1 MKELKRITKVLVVVC
16 YIFIVVTMLLFL
28 PVIWGKRPMIVL
40 SGSMEPTFSE
50 GSLIYMQKAEFDELE
65 VGDIVVY
72 GKDQVI
78 SHRVIEK
85 RNQTKSLMTRGDANA
100 FADAEVA
107 EEMVLGK
114 VWERLHIPYAGYL
127 VQIFR
132 KPEMIMALFLIMM
145 LGGGLEDL
153 YEDEYI
159 ENNIK
164 NPLY

>member
-1 MKELKRITKVLVVVC
+1 MKELKRITKVLVVGC
-16 YIFIVVTMLLFL
+16 YIFIMVTMLLFL
-28 PVIWGKRPMIVL
+28 PVILGKRPMIVL

-114 VWERLHIPYAGYL
+114 VLERLHIPYAGYL
-127 VQIFR
+127 MQIFR
-132 KPEMIMALFLIMM
+132 KPEMIMALLLIMM
-145 LGGGLEDL
+145 LGGGLEYL